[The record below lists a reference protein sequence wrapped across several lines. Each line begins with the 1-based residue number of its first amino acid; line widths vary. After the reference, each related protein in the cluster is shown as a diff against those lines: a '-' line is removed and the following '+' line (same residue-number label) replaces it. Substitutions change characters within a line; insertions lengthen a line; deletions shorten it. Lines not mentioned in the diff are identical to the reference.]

1 MTSLYNDKEAA
12 SCKTDLDLRVYTSRL
27 LGQDSSLVL
36 HGGGNTSV
44 KSTAINLF
52 GETEDILYVKGSG
65 WDLTTIEAEGF
76 APVKMDMLLKMAELK
91 ELNDTDMVKYQR
103 VAMTNPSAPNPS
115 VEAILHAIIPFKFV
129 DHTHTDAVVTITN
142 TEGGEDKIKELY
154 GDKVLI
160 IPYIMPGFVLAKLI
174 YDMTRDV
181 DWSKLEGMVLM
192 NHGLFTFNDDAKRS
206 YEKTIEL
213 VDKAEKYLVNN
224 GAVLDPMVKPWDDV
238 ENNLRHS
245 DDKLRHFDDK
255 LRHFDNI
262 ISHSNDK
269 HRHSEL
275 DSESSINLLTLAK
288 IRKEVSTL
296 KGHATI
302 SILNESNLALYFSK
316 QNIEQIATQGP
327 LTPDHVIRTKRIP
340 AILTDDFKSD
350 LDSYI
355 KDYEKYFQDNKTDET
370 LLNPTPNF
378 AILKNNGTLSFG
390 KNAKEA
396 NIIKDINE
404 HTFEAILKAEK
415 LGGYKALSAANI
427 FEVEYWSLE
436 QAKLKKGGSAPEFNG
451 KVALVTGGASGIG
464 LEIAKMLN
472 SRGCAVVVLDVN
484 PKVENIFDKADL
496 LGIRCDLTSSE
507 DIKKA
512 IELTVK
518 NFGGIDIVVSNAG
531 IFTPSENLDILSDE
545 NWEKSININLTAHQK
560 LIKYTAPFLK
570 LGIDPA
576 IVMVASKNFP
586 APGKGAAAYSVA
598 KAGQTQLARIAAL
611 ELGEFGVRVNTL
623 HPHAVFDTAI
633 WTDEV
638 LANRAKAYNMSV
650 EEYKTN
656 NVLGTEIKSTDVAE
670 LVCAMAGS
678 VFAKT
683 TGSQV
688 AIDGGSDRII

>member
-1 MTSLYNDKEAA
+1 MKSLYNDTEVKKY
-12 SCKTDLDLRVYTSRL
+12 KTDLDLRVYTSRL

-44 KSTAINLF
+44 KSTATNLF
-52 GETEDILYVKGSG
+52 GEIEDILYVKGSG
-65 WDLTTIEAEGF
+65 WDLATIEAEGF

-91 ELNDTDMVKYQR
+91 ELNDRDMVKYQR
-103 VAMTNPSAPNPS
+103 LAMINPSAPNPS
-115 VEAILHAIIPFKFV
+115 VEAILHALIPFKFV

-181 DWSKLEGMVLM
+181 DWNELEGMVLM
-192 NHGLFTFNDDAKRS
+192 NHGLFTFNDDAKKS

-213 VDKAEKYLVNN
+213 VDRAEKYLVDN
-224 GAVLDPMVKPWDDV
+224 GAELSFPRESVGTSSV
-238 ENNLRHS
+238 HS
-245 DDKLRHFDDK
+245 
-255 LRHFDNI
+255 
-262 ISHSNDK
+262 SSNA
-269 HRHSEL
+269 SALEL
-275 DSESSINLLTLAK
+275 QELAK

-302 SILNESNLALYFSK
+302 SILNDSSLACGFANEDIQK
-316 QNIEQIATQGP
+316 IATQGP

-340 AILTDDFKSD
+340 AILTASSSTSPEVELKA
-350 LDSYI
+350 YI
-355 KDYEKYFQDNKTDET
+355 DEYEQYFQNNKTNET
-370 LLNPTPNF
+370 LLNPAPNF
-378 AILKNNGTLSFG
+378 AILKNRATLSFG

-404 HTFEAILKAEK
+404 HSFEAILKAEK
-415 LGGYKALSAANI
+415 LGGYKALSAKHI

-436 QAKLKKGGSAPEFNG
+436 QAKLKKATSSPEFSG

-464 LEIAKMLN
+464 LAIAKMLN
-472 SRGCAVVVLDVN
+472 SRGCAVVVLDLN
-484 PKVENIFDKADL
+484 LEVENIFNKADMI
-496 LGIRCDLTSSE
+496 GVKCDLTSSD
-507 DIKKA
+507 DIKNAVSK
-512 IELTVK
+512 TVK

-531 IFTPSENLDILSDE
+531 IFTPSENLDSLSDE
-545 NWEKSININLTAHQK
+545 NWEKSMNINLTAHQK
-560 LIKYTAPFLK
+560 LIRETAPFLK

-623 HPHAVFDTAI
+623 HPHAVFDTSL

-638 LANRAKAYNMSV
+638 LESRAKAYGMSV

-656 NVLGTEIKSTDVAE
+656 NVLRTEIKSDNVAE
-670 LVCAMAGS
+670 LVCAMAGK

>member
-1 MTSLYNDKEAA
+1 MKSLWNDKEAKEF
-12 SCKTDLDLRVYTSRL
+12 KTDLDLRVYTSRL
-27 LGQDSSLVL
+27 LGRDSSLVL

-44 KSTAINLF
+44 KSSATNLF
-52 GETEDILYVKGSG
+52 GETEDILLVKGSG
-65 WDLTTIEAEGF
+65 WDLATIEGEGF

-91 ELNDTDMVKYQR
+91 ELSDEDMVKNQR
-103 VAMTNPSAPNPS
+103 LAMTNPSAPNPS

-181 DWSKLEGMVLM
+181 DWNELEGMVLM
-192 NHGLFTFNDDAKRS
+192 NHGLFTFNDDAKKS

-213 VDKAEKYLVNN
+213 VDKAENYLADK
-224 GAVLDPMVKPWDDV
+224 GASLHVQ
-238 ENNLRHS
+238 
-245 DDKLRHFDDK
+245 
-255 LRHFDNI
+255 
-262 ISHSNDK
+262 
-269 HRHSEL
+269 SEEL
-275 DSESSINLLTLAK
+275 HVDLLELAS
-288 IRKEVSTL
+288 IRKEISNI

-302 SILNESNLALYFSK
+302 SILNDSDEAIHFSK
-316 QNIEQIATQGP
+316 QDIQTISQQGP
-327 LTPDHVIRTKRIP
+327 LTPDHVIRTKRVP
-340 AILTDDFKSD
+340 AILGANFESD
-350 LDSYI
+350 LNSYVESY
-355 KDYEKYFQDNKTDET
+355 KQYFEDNKKDET
-370 LLNPTPNF
+370 LLNPAPNF
-378 AILKNNGTLSFG
+378 AILESGGTLSFG

-436 QAKLKKGGSAPEFNG
+436 QAKLKKSGSSPEFNG
-451 KVALVTGGASGIG
+451 KVAVVTGAASGIG
-464 LEIAKMLN
+464 LAIAKMLN
-472 SRGCAVVVLDVN
+472 ARGAAVVALDIN
-484 PKVENIFDKADL
+484 PEVTSIFNKADMI
-496 LGIRCDLTSSE
+496 GVKCDLTCSA
-507 DIKKA
+507 DIQEAVA
-512 IELTVK
+512 IAVK
-518 NFGGIDIVVSNAG
+518 SFGGIDIVVSNAG
-531 IFTPSENLDILSDE
+531 IFTPSENLDSLSE
-545 NWEKSININLTAHQK
+545 SNWEKSMDINLTSHQK
-560 LIKYTAPFLK
+560 LIKETAPFLK
-570 LGIDPA
+570 LGVESA

-611 ELGEFGVRVNTL
+611 ELGEYGVRVNTL
-623 HPHAVFDTAI
+623 HPHAVFDTSL

-638 LANRAKAYNMSV
+638 LANRARAYGMSV
-650 EEYKTN
+650 DEYKTN
-656 NVLGTEIKSTDVAE
+656 NVLKTEIKSTNVAD

-678 VFAKT
+678 AFAKT

>member
-1 MTSLYNDKEAA
+1 MKSLWNNEEA
-12 SCKTDLDLRVYTSRL
+12 SEFKTDLDLRVYTSRL
-27 LGQDSSLVL
+27 LGRDSSLVL

-44 KSTAINLF
+44 KSSATNLF

-65 WDLTTIEAEGF
+65 WDLATIEAEGF
-76 APVKMDMLLKMAELK
+76 APVKMEMLLKMAELK
-91 ELNDTDMVKYQR
+91 ELNDSDMVKYQR
-103 VAMTNPSAPNPS
+103 LAMTNPSAPNPS
-115 VEAILHAIIPFKFV
+115 VEAILHAVIPYKFV

-142 TEGGEDKIKELY
+142 TDGGEDKIKELY

-181 DWSKLEGMVLM
+181 KWDELEGMVLM
-192 NHGLFTFNDDAKRS
+192 NHGLFTFNDDAKKS

-213 VDKAEKYLVNN
+213 VDKAEKYLASK
-224 GAVLDPMVKPWDDV
+224 GAVLKMKED
-238 ENNLRHS
+238 S
-245 DDKLRHFDDK
+245 TT
-255 LRHFDNI
+255 I
-262 ISHSNDK
+262 
-269 HRHSEL
+269 EL
-275 DSESSINLLTLAK
+275 LELTK
-288 IRKEVSTL
+288 IRREMSNL
-296 KGHATI
+296 KGCATI
-302 SILNESNLALYFSK
+302 SILNDSNLASYFSK
-316 QNIEQIATQGP
+316 QDIEKIATQGP

-340 AILTDDFKSD
+340 AILGADFKSNLVD
-350 LDSYI
+350 YVR
-355 KDYEKYFQDNKTDET
+355 DYEQYFQDNKTNET
-370 LLNPTPNF
+370 LLNPAPNF
-378 AILKNNGTLSFG
+378 AILKNKGSLSFG

-415 LGGYKALSAANI
+415 LGGYRALDASKI
-427 FEVEYWSLE
+427 FEVEYWELE

-464 LEIAKMLN
+464 LSIAKMLN
-472 SRGCAVVVLDVN
+472 SRGAAVVVLDIN
-484 PKVENIFDKADL
+484 PEVETIFNKADSK
-496 LGIRCDLTSSE
+496 GVRCDLTSSD
-507 DIKKA
+507 DIKRA
-512 IELTVK
+512 VEVAVK

-531 IFTPSENLDILSDE
+531 IFTPSENLDSLSDE
-545 NWEKSININLTAHQK
+545 NWQRSMNINLTSHQK
-560 LIKYTAPFLK
+560 LIKETAPFLK
-570 LGIDPA
+570 LGIDA
-576 IVMVASKNFP
+576 SIVMVASKNFP

-638 LANRAKAYNMSV
+638 LANRAKAYGMSV

-656 NVLGTEIKSTDVAE
+656 NVLKTEIKSDDVAE
-670 LVCAMAGS
+670 LVCAMAGKP
-678 VFAKT
+678 FAKT